1 MIETIVGI
9 VAMVVVGIAHWA
21 IYTALLWIMI
31 KIQKLN
37 FNWLGLLGSSA
48 LASAIDYIPVVGP
61 YLGWV
66 VLVICLQKVTQAD
79 IAPDVLF
86 TVAIAGSLMF
96 CVNLF
101 LLGSLMGT
109 LHFAGYEEP
118 MDDDGTLELVDSF
131 DKSVRPTEASN
142 DDDDDDPDAE
152 PKPAV
157 KASPKPLVATARPAT
172 KPVVSVKQTAPV
184 AAKPSSPVVAA
195 KPVATKVAAVSE
207 ENIRD
212 ASSLPAKLFLKGLA
226 MNSSQRTAMITDGR
240 EIHTVAVGEFF
251 SVPSPSG
258 TLVLRCEDIN
268 NRGVILALDK
278 GDRVRLT
285 FQ

>member
-1 MIETIVGI
+1 MVETIVGI
-9 VAMVVVGIAHWA
+9 LAMVVVGIAHWA

-31 KIQKLN
+31 KVQKLN
-37 FNWLGLLGSSA
+37 YNWLGLLGSSA

-66 VLVICLQKVTQAD
+66 ALVICLQKVTQAD

-118 MDDDGTLELVDSF
+118 MDDDGTLELVNSF
-131 DKSVRPTEASN
+131 DQSVRPVEP
-142 DDDDDDPDAE
+142 DDSDDDDPDAE
-152 PKPAV
+152 PKPVA
-157 KASPKPLVATARPAT
+157 KAPSKPLVATSRPTTKPLIATKATAPAQTKPSAAVAT
-172 KPVVSVKQTAPV
+172 KPA
-184 AAKPSSPVVAA
+184 AAKP
-195 KPVATKVAAVSE
+195 AVISE
-207 ENIRD
+207 DGIRD
-212 ASSLPAKLFLKGLA
+212 ASSLPAKLSLKGLA
-226 MNSSQRTAMITDGR
+226 LNSAQRTAMITDGR
-240 EIHTVAVGEFF
+240 DIHTVAVGEFF
-251 SVPSPSG
+251 SVRSPNG

-278 GDRVRLT
+278 GDRVRLG